1 VPLVLLER
9 TRWGWFNG
17 IYLVRFGFGMWEILI
32 FKWFLPLKNSN
43 KFQETRFWKE
53 KSVEDV
59 ATLGPTAQATLVYF
73 TIYFLQLIIKVTH
86 GSIVVVDQWWE
97 SQLVVDVTVAD
108 QWATINLLL
117 MIVYGHPKA
126 LISRGGGLRNLHE
139 SGNDLVKGISFFM
152 SQWGRCHPKLTL
164 VAFLSSHWSCSKIP
178 ENLKSSLCW
187 GEKLL
192 FRGPGYIALGCG
204 RWVLKSSKNLK
215 GGWFLT
221 PFLFLDS
228 KSCSY

>member
-1 VPLVLLER
+1 MPLVLLER

-32 FKWFLPLKNSN
+32 FKWFLPLKTSN
-43 KFQETRFWKE
+43 KFQKTRFWKE

-139 SGNDLVKGISFFM
+139 SGNDLVKGISFSCLSGGGVIQNWRWWPF
-152 SQWGRCHPKLTL
+152 SAATEAALK
-164 VAFLSSHWSCSKIP
+164 FLKIWKV
-178 ENLKSSLCW
+178 LYVG

-228 KSCSY
+228 SY